1 MAEKAIKTR
10 VQMKRDSS
18 ENWSRATGFK
28 PLEGEQIFYTD
39 LNKIKVGKYQDGT
52 TEEQKKSVNHTDYLM
67 LLSELD
73 FINADYVDTGATS
86 VEVTGT
92 GNVITTASYDASTR
106 KLTLTKDAT
115 SVTTDNINT
124 EVTSQI
130 NTLISS
136 GFTDPSTSTDSQYYF
151 KYN

>member
-1 MAEKAIKTR
+1 MADKSIKTR
-10 VQMKRDSS
+10 IQLKRGTQAD
-18 ENWSRATGFK
+18 WDAATTAGFK

-39 LNKIKVGKYQDGT
+39 LNKIKVGKYQAGT
-52 TEEQKKSVNHTDYLM
+52 TEEQKKSANHTDYLM

-73 FINADYVDTGATS
+73 FLNADY
-86 VEVTGT
+86 
-92 GNVITTASYDASTR
+92 
-106 KLTLTKDAT
+106 
-115 SVTTDNINT
+115 INT

-136 GFTDPSTSTDSQYYF
+136 GTDDPSVSTASQYYF